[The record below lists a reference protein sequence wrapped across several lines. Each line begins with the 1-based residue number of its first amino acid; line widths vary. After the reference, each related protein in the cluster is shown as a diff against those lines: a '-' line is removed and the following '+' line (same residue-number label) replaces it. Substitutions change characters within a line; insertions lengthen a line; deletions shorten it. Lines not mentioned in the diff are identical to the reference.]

1 MPPAMRFN
9 HMELTFPLGT
19 LTAEF
24 RSDVADFYGEVFGW
38 RANDVDILN
47 QSGLHLRV
55 DDCQFILLIEHRE
68 PMNRPAYDHLG
79 LLLDARHDVDDL
91 LAACRRRAADDERVE
106 IKTYDDLVMPTLTV
120 HAFYVRYLLPIH
132 FDVQCHERA
141 SEQAGA

>member
-1 MPPAMRFN
+1 MRFN
-9 HMELTFPLGT
+9 HMELTFPVGT
-19 LTAEF
+19 LTGEF

-55 DDCQFILLIEHRE
+55 DDGQFILLIEHRE
-68 PMNRPAYDHLG
+68 PMNRPPYDHLG
-79 LLLDARHDVDDL
+79 LLVDTRRDVDDL
-91 LAACRRRAADDERVE
+91 LAACRRRAVDDERVE
-106 IKTYDDLVMPTLTV
+106 IKNYDDLVMPTLTV

-141 SEQAGA
+141 GEHAGA